1 MMTKKHS
8 RLQVNTGLLMILP
21 VIAVLLFL
29 IPGCS
34 QNDKPAEAGMEVA
47 PPPPPPP
54 PPPVGDID
62 PTNGPFEQV
71 DKMPVFNGGDD
82 ALIKFIADNT
92 IYPEAAKTNG
102 IQGKVIVGFVVEND
116 GSIDRVKVVKGV
128 DPDLDKE
135 AVRVVSTV
143 PGFEKPGI
151 KDGKAVAVRYQIPI
165 NFALK

>member
-1 MMTKKHS
+1 MTKKQS
-8 RLQVNTGLLMILP
+8 GPKVNTGLLMILP
-21 VIAVLLFL
+21 FIAVLLLL

-34 QNDKPAEAGMEVA
+34 QKDKPAEAGIEVA
-47 PPPPPPP
+47 PPPPP

-62 PTNGPFEQV
+62 PKNEPFEQV
-71 DKMPVFNGGDD
+71 DKMPVFNGGDA
-82 ALIKFIADNT
+82 ALVKFIADNT

-102 IQGKVIVGFVVEND
+102 IQGKVIVSFVVEND

-135 AVRVVSTV
+135 AVRVVSRV

-151 KDGKAVAVRYQIPI
+151 MDGKAVAVRYQIPI
-165 NFALK
+165 HFTLR

>member
-1 MMTKKHS
+1 MTKKQS
-8 RLQVNTGLLMILP
+8 GPKVNTGLLMILP
-21 VIAVLLFL
+21 FIAVLLLL

-34 QNDKPAEAGMEVA
+34 QNDKPAEAGIEVA

-54 PPPVGDID
+54 PGGDID
-62 PTNGPFEQV
+62 PTSEPFEQV
-71 DKMPVFNGGDD
+71 DKMPVFNGGDA
-82 ALIKFIADNT
+82 ALMKFIADNT

-102 IQGKVIVGFVVEND
+102 IQGKVIVSFVVEND

-135 AVRVVSTV
+135 AVRVVSRV

-151 KDGKAVAVRYQIPI
+151 MDGKAVAVRYQIPI
-165 NFALK
+165 HFTLR

>member
-1 MMTKKHS
+1 MTKKQS
-8 RLQVNTGLLMILP
+8 GPKVNTGLLMILP
-21 VIAVLLFL
+21 FIAVLLLL

-34 QNDKPAEAGMEVA
+34 QNDKPAEAGIEVA
-47 PPPPPPP
+47 PPPPP

-62 PTNGPFEQV
+62 PTNEPFEQV
-71 DKMPVFNGGDD
+71 DKMPVFNGGDA
-82 ALIKFIADNT
+82 ALVKFIADNT

-102 IQGKVIVGFVVEND
+102 IQGKVIVSFVVEND

-135 AVRVVSTV
+135 AVRVVSIV

-165 NFALK
+165 HFALR

>member
-1 MMTKKHS
+1 MTKKQS
-8 RLQVNTGLLMILP
+8 GPKVNKGLLMILP
-21 VIAVLLFL
+21 FIAVLLLL

-34 QNDKPAEAGMEVA
+34 QNDKPAEAGIEVA
-47 PPPPPPP
+47 PPPPP

-62 PTNGPFEQV
+62 PTNEPFEQV
-71 DKMPVFNGGDD
+71 DKMPVFNGGDS
-82 ALIKFIADNT
+82 ALMKFIADNT
-92 IYPEAAKTNG
+92 IYSEAAKTNG
-102 IQGKVIVGFVVEND
+102 IQGKVIVSFVVEND

-135 AVRVVSTV
+135 AVRVVSRV

-165 NFALK
+165 NFALR

>member
-1 MMTKKHS
+1 MTKKQS
-8 RLQVNTGLLMILP
+8 RLKVNTGLLMILP
-21 VIAVLLFL
+21 VIAVLLLL

-34 QNDKPAEAGMEVA
+34 QKDKPAEAGIEVA
-47 PPPPPPP
+47 PPPPP

-62 PTNGPFEQV
+62 PTSEPFEQV
-71 DKMPVFNGGDD
+71 DKMPVFNGGDS
-82 ALIKFIADNT
+82 ALMKFIADNT
-92 IYPEAAKTNG
+92 VYPEAAKTNG
-102 IQGKVIVGFVVEND
+102 IQGKVIVSFVVEND

-135 AVRVVSTV
+135 AVRVVSRV

-165 NFALK
+165 DFALR

>member
-1 MMTKKHS
+1 MTKKQS
-8 RLQVNTGLLMILP
+8 GPKVNTGLLMILP
-21 VIAVLLFL
+21 FIAVLLLL

-34 QNDKPAEAGMEVA
+34 QNDKPAEAGIEVA
-47 PPPPPPP
+47 PPPPP

-62 PTNGPFEQV
+62 PTNEPFEQV
-71 DKMPVFNGGDD
+71 DKMPVFYGGDSS
-82 ALIKFIADNT
+82 LMKFITDNT

-102 IQGKVIVGFVVEND
+102 IQGKVIVSFVVEND

-135 AVRVVSTV
+135 AVRVVSIV

-165 NFALK
+165 HFTLR

>member
-1 MMTKKHS
+1 MTKKQS
-8 RLQVNTGLLMILP
+8 RPKVNTGLLMILP
-21 VIAVLLFL
+21 VIAVLLL
-29 IPGCS
+29 LLPGCS
-34 QNDKPAEAGMEVA
+34 QKDKPAEAGIEVA
-47 PPPPPPP
+47 PPPPP

-62 PTNGPFEQV
+62 PTSEPFEQV
-71 DKMPVFNGGDD
+71 DKMPVFNGGDA
-82 ALIKFIADNT
+82 ALVKFIADNT

-102 IQGKVIVGFVVEND
+102 IQGKVIVSFVVEND

-135 AVRVVSTV
+135 AVRVVSIV

-165 NFALK
+165 HFTLR

>member
-1 MMTKKHS
+1 MTKKQS
-8 RLQVNTGLLMILP
+8 RLKVNTGLLMILP
-21 VIAVLLFL
+21 FIAVLLFL

-34 QNDKPAEAGMEVA
+34 QKDKPAEAGIEVA

-54 PPPVGDID
+54 PTAAVEGSETPY
-62 PTNGPFEQV
+62 EEV
-71 DKMPVFNGGDD
+71 DEMPLFKGGDA
-82 ALIKFIADNT
+82 ALMKFIADNT

-102 IQGKVIVGFVVEND
+102 IQGKVIIGFVVEND
-116 GSIDRVKVVKGV
+116 GRIDRVKVVKGV

-135 AVRVVSTV
+135 AVRVVSRV

-165 NFALK
+165 NFALR